1 VKNATEDG
9 VAYLKRLLRYQKNPQ
24 FTQMVNDRDSVY
36 REYGR
41 VFDPANLGRLTD
53 DEFKGFLLYE
63 NNRHW
68 WGIHRHQARVVADM
82 GRLRYVLG
90 VLLDE
95 SRPIVDRLNWIE
107 PTAGPK
113 PLPGIGPAVITPIL
127 HVVYPDRYGVW
138 NSISE
143 SAMRRLGLWPRFR
156 SGDGFGRK
164 YTGVTSSIQT
174 TATKVG
180 VDLWTIDSLWWLCEL
195 EHEPSKHQFA
205 GGGAGSSG
213 SHTDGARSRAGS
225 TFVCENC
232 FQTKPNNLRS
242 VDTNLCIDCNPDV
255 VG

>member
-1 VKNATEDG
+1 MRTSTEDG
-9 VAYLKRLLRYQKNPQ
+9 IAYLKRLLRYQTNPQ

-41 VFDPANLGRLTD
+41 VFDPANLGGLTD

-68 WGIHRHQARVVADM
+68 WGIHRHQAKLVADM
-82 GRLRYVLG
+82 DRLRHTLG

-95 SRPIVDRLNWIE
+95 KEPIVDRLDWIE
-107 PTAGPK
+107 PTAAPK

-143 SAMRRLGLWPRFR
+143 SAMRRLELWPGFS

-164 YTGVTSSIQT
+164 YTAVNSSIRRA
-174 TATKVG
+174 ATQVG
-180 VDLWTIDSLWWLCEL
+180 VDLWTIDSLWWLTEL
-195 EHEPSKHQFA
+195 EHEPTKHQFE
-205 GGGAGSSG
+205 GGSSSG
-213 SHTDGARSRAGS
+213 STSSWSRRVRITS
-225 TFVCENC
+225 TFVCMTC
-232 FQTKPNNLRS
+232 YQTKATNLRAPDS
-242 VDTNLCIDCNPDV
+242 EDLCIDCAGN
-255 VG
+255 

>member
-1 VKNATEDG
+1 LKTSAEDG
-9 VAYLKRLLRYQKNPQ
+9 IAYLKRLLRYQANPQ

-53 DEFKGFLLYE
+53 DAFRGFLLYE

-68 WGIHRHQARVVADM
+68 WGIHRHQAKLVADM
-82 GRLRYVLG
+82 DRLRHTLG

-95 SRPIVDRLNWIE
+95 NQPIVDRLDWIE
-107 PTAGPK
+107 PTAALK

-143 SAMRRLGLWPRFR
+143 TAMRRLELWPGFN

-164 YTGVTSSIQT
+164 DTAVNSSIQWA
-174 TATKVG
+174 ATQVG
-180 VDLWTIDSLWWLCEL
+180 VDLWTIDSLWWLTEL
-195 EHEPSKHQFA
+195 EHEPTKHQVE
-205 GGGAGSSG
+205 GGSSAGSTS
-213 SHTDGARSRAGS
+213 SSSRRARVTS
-225 TFVCENC
+225 TFVCTTC
-232 FQTKPNNLRS
+232 YQTKATNLRS
-242 VDTNLCIDCNPDV
+242 PDSEDLCIDCAGN
-255 VG
+255 